1 MPGCARIYGSLHMA
15 IQTEELIEN
24 LKALSNDLCW
34 CYFNILSTQY
44 HRVAFITH
52 DEYAAVFFGEV

>member
-1 MPGCARIYGSLHMA
+1 MPSCARISGYLHMT
-15 IQTEELIEN
+15 IQTELLIEN
-24 LKALSNDLCW
+24 LKALSSDLCW

-52 DEYAAVFFGEV
+52 DESAAVFFGEV